1 MKESIMKNILSYII
15 TICFSVT
22 YIPNIV
28 AAPKE
33 PFSFSASDYYQKF
46 IHAIESQN
54 YKWAEYYG
62 TTLLSAYP
70 KSQFFTE
77 VCFAMGK
84 MYFAQQKLDLANSFF
99 SECINKQEV
108 SKNFNEV
115 FKYKLQIAQE
125 YERGVRKPLFQSK
138 LAPNWSSGKEESL
151 QICEEI
157 IMSLPKDN
165 LAAEALF
172 CKSQILLSKKKYQD
186 SIHTLEK
193 LIDRFPNHSLA
204 LQGYIQIGKIYLLQ
218 TSKQF
223 PDPDHLE
230 LARINLEKMQTSF
243 PNDSKVEELK
253 ELFNQMESLFAE
265 RLFIV
270 AKHYDLMKKPE
281 SAAIYYSA
289 IIQEYPNTEQ
299 AKVSKNLMNTRQN

>member
-1 MKESIMKNILSYII
+1 MKESTMKNILLYII
-15 TICFSVT
+15 SICFSVI
-22 YIPNIV
+22 YIPSVV

-46 IHAIESQN
+46 IHAIESKN

-70 KSQFFTE
+70 KSQFSTE

-84 MYFAQQKLDLANSFF
+84 MYLAQQKLDLANSFF
-99 SECINKQEV
+99 SECIKKEEV
-108 SKNFNEV
+108 SKNFNEI

-125 YERGVRKPLFQSK
+125 YERGMKKPLFQSK
-138 LAPNWSSGKEESL
+138 LAPHWSSGKDESL

-172 CKSQILLSKKKYQD
+172 CKSQTQLSKKKYQD

-204 LQGYIQIGKIYLLQ
+204 VEGYLQVGKIYLLQ
-218 TSKQF
+218 TSKEF

-230 LARINLEKMQTSF
+230 LAKINLEKMQTSF
-243 PNDSKVEELK
+243 PDHPKVQELK

-281 SAAIYYSA
+281 SAAIYYTA

-299 AKVSKNLMNTRQN
+299 AKVSKHWIDTRHK

>member
-1 MKESIMKNILSYII
+1 MKDSTMKNILYYII
-15 TICFSVT
+15 SFCFLVI
-22 YIPNIV
+22 YISPV
-28 AAPKE
+28 LATPKE
-33 PFSFSASDYYQKF
+33 AFSFSASDYYQKF
-46 IHAIESQN
+46 VHAIESQN

-70 KSQFFTE
+70 KSQFSTE

-99 SECINKQEV
+99 SECIKKEEI
-108 SKNFNEV
+108 SKNFNEI

-125 YERGVRKPLFQSK
+125 YERGVKRPLFQSK
-138 LAPNWSSGKEESL
+138 LAPNWSSGKDESL

-157 IMSLPKDN
+157 ITSLPKDN

-172 CKSQILLSKKKYQD
+172 CKSQTQLSNKKYQD

-204 LQGYIQIGKIYLLQ
+204 LEGYIQIGKIYLLQ

-230 LARINLEKMQTSF
+230 LAKINLDKMQTSF
-243 PNDSKVEELK
+243 PDHPKVQELK

-281 SAAIYYSA
+281 SAAIYYTF

-299 AKVSKNLMNTRQN
+299 AKVSKHLIDTRQK

>member
-1 MKESIMKNILSYII
+1 MKESIMKNILFYIMSF
-15 TICFSVT
+15 CFSVIHT
-22 YIPNIV
+22 PQIMAV
-28 AAPKE
+28 PKE
-33 PFSFSASDYYQKF
+33 SFSFSASDYYQKF
-46 IHAIESQN
+46 IHAIENQN

-62 TTLLSAYP
+62 TILLSAYP
-70 KSQFFTE
+70 KSQFSTE

-99 SECINKQEV
+99 SECIKKEEV
-108 SKNFNEV
+108 SKNFNEI

-125 YERGVRKPLFQSK
+125 YERGVRRPLFQSK
-138 LAPNWSSGKEESL
+138 LAPNWSSGKDESL

-172 CKSQILLSKKKYQD
+172 CKSRTLLSKKKYQD

-193 LIDRFPNHSLA
+193 LIDRFPNHFLA
-204 LQGYIQIGKIYLLQ
+204 LEGYMQIGKIYLLQ

-230 LARINLEKMQTSF
+230 LAKINLDKMQTNF
-243 PNDSKVEELK
+243 PDHSKIEELK

-270 AKHYDLMKKPE
+270 AKHYDLMRKPE
-281 SAAIYYSA
+281 SAAIYYA
-289 IIQEYPNTEQ
+289 TIIQEYPNTEQ
-299 AKVSKNLMNTRQN
+299 AKFSKHLIDTRQK